1 MVQDTRKP
9 TGKMDFD
16 TEDRLLPANHY
27 RYAKNGR
34 SGTSDRD
41 GEGAVE
47 NIRGN
52 VLRGTT
58 TFNRGTVIG
67 SCPDV
72 KNNAVIFFRKKAGD
86 ILVTY
91 TSATRISATEIQ
103 VVNPNVGLSLGE
115 EIRIQQTSNTFN
127 AVIVSRVGDVYTIS
141 LKSGTFPAQ
150 SIVSINLVTNNVIV
164 RYFEDTQTFQF
175 LTNPGLMGDVL
186 NFTGM
191 IYNPRVIESSFG
203 QLLTWVQY
211 PDGEPCLMNIDRMKV
226 GAEYFN
232 VADSEIYISLAKS
245 PPECPTISLVEDTTM
260 QGNSISNRYFQFAVS
275 YVYEDGQESSLSEFS
290 EISLLTQS
298 NFIGNPTEARFYNAI
313 DIVFNTGYYVKT
325 VNLYRREGNGVSETG
340 TTNPTWY
347 RWGTYE
353 VTLSNS
359 FATQRFY
366 NTEQITPLSRIAS
379 DKLFDSVPIL
389 ADCIEVTQDNQVVL
403 ASLTEG
409 YDAESITIDTDAV
422 FTTYDQIVTSPFFP
436 NDVKWKRIG
445 ELLNATQMR
454 LYREGPDFP
463 GDPPEYEEGDL
474 LIVKVI
480 KDIATPNQRIYLYK
494 RVLTATDVATTLSS
508 YITWLSAEFTA
519 DGISHT
525 ITPTGSFSYFIELT
539 GVGYQYYDMFVN
551 KGGTDWVV
559 CYANNFTRTSFKE
572 GATHDW
578 IIIHCDEY
586 MRQGPAQLLD
596 SVYVPTIVQRYPV
609 SSSFN
614 YVQQSVAMRF
624 KLYNQPPLW
633 AKYYI
638 LAHRGSIAKT
648 QSFIVNSITQSGDG
662 VIINFKKCYDNLVE
676 NGTVFDF
683 EDYGTDG
690 TKVRFLTR
698 KYTYASTQIAAQRVV
713 STVDTFY
720 QVSSYDATDKEIFID
735 NIVLSDI
742 SPEIG
747 VGSLFEI
754 YLESKSDFY
763 FKRYIGT
770 VTDAGEPT
778 RQYDTYNA
786 LDGYATTVISQGD
799 SYRFWRNLKYDSEA
813 NADTPIYHVESFS
826 ISNTVDSPYNGKG
839 RPQIETP
846 NAKRQKLINLI
857 RWSGK
862 LINLTQVNN
871 LSTWDEGNF
880 NAEIN
885 SRFGAIIGMRQIGYT
900 LKIVQWANINSAFIG
915 RRELQNADGSTNLVV
930 TDNLIGTINP
940 SEREFGTKYP
950 GSIISTGQRLY
961 YFDSLKSKYIVDD
974 GNGVN
979 EIALYG
985 GPDGGANSTMSK
997 YFRQLANTINASS
1010 NYDIITGF
1018 DYLYRD
1024 MYVTITNRA
1033 LNTQETLYYNET
1045 QNAWKY
1051 FIDMEHVNAAGD
1063 VKYIPDFYG
1072 NVGQSFFAFMLGNTF
1087 QFNKAVAGG
1096 LPAYSQLFKFNVD
1109 DPVKKLVIET
1119 VGMIEPDK
1127 VKVFLTHA
1135 LHANLSPELVEITV
1149 PPNQMYPNGMYTR
1162 LKPGN
1167 YKYREGVFYADIK
1180 RDAYTKGFTTD
1191 ETVIKNLIANGR
1203 PMRGHVCVVRITFS
1217 TSDYCKLFTTS
1228 IGMIPS
1234 ELS

>member
-103 VVNPNVGLSLGE
+103 VINPNVGLSLGE
-115 EIRIQQTSNTFN
+115 EIRVQQTSNTFN

-150 SIVSINLVTNNVIV
+150 DIVSINLVTNNVIV

-226 GAEYFN
+226 GAEYYNIANTKEF
-232 VADSEIYISLAKS
+232 ISLYKKPNIPAPTFTFVEKS
-245 PPECPTISLVEDTTM
+245 TETQV
-260 QGNSISNRYFQFAVS
+260 GGKGFQFATVL
-275 YVYEDGQESSLSEFS
+275 VYDDGQQTVLSPFS
-290 EISLLTQS
+290 NIAFVPLVTGILPLIT
-298 NFIGNPTEARFYNAI
+298 PNAI
-313 DIVFNTGYYVKT
+313 RVSFTTGGQTVKS
-325 VNLYRREGNGVSETG
+325 VKLLAREGNGVSETG

-347 RWGTYE
+347 EVYEAKDVAPNTTLTYDFTNTE
-353 VTLSNS
+353 AKKAVSRIISDKIQDTVPELANAIEVANTNQIVLFDITEGKDNPIITNDSNGITLDVSSVANDITGRTIFDADSLPITQVVPLAGSPVTTVFSPNFNTPDTIAAGSVFESNKYVLTNSYPISGLAQILVFANVTL
-359 FATQRFY
+359 T
-366 NTEQITPLSRIAS
+366 
-379 DKLFDSVPIL
+379 
-389 ADCIEVTQDNQVVL
+389 
-403 ASLTEG
+403 
-409 YDAESITIDTDAV
+409 
-422 FTTYDQIVTSPFFP
+422 
-436 NDVKWKRIG
+436 
-445 ELLNATQMR
+445 
-454 LYREGPDFP
+454 FP
-463 GDPPEYEEGDL
+463 GSVLPNSVTL
-474 LIVKVI
+474 KVF
-480 KDIATPNQRIYLYK
+480 KNTTELY
-494 RVLTATDVATTLSS
+494 TETQGGLSS
-508 YITWLSAEFTA
+508 YSFSPSVIKTSAKQNDVFYYTLTFFLAGLTPPATA
-519 DGISHT
+519 DVTFNLTSGSMNFTLYTDAIKTFKERSNAEIAIAYYDEDKKTGGAIEIGSVYITEVPSALIPLDASGGIRVADRRVRAFINNRPPEWAHYYCLLVKE
-525 ITPTGSFSYFIELT
+525 TPYDYSWVLTTDRAYVDGNTELT
-539 GVGYQYYDMFVN
+539 YLELAEDYIPQAGDFIRLIGARISGNTYTPYPD
-551 KGGTDWVV
+551 GT
-559 CYANNFTRTSFKE
+559 YNILR
-572 GATHDW
+572 
-578 IIIHCDEY
+578 
-586 MRQGPAQLLD
+586 LD
-596 SVYVPTIVQRYPV
+596 SIDLSSKKLVANGTWDIPDDREIIVEIYRPRTISQFYFEKELYEIGNPGTATRYHKGNLRDQNTTATVSAITSVTGDSWIRYFGDYIVY
-609 SSSFN
+609 SKS
-614 YVQQSVAMRF
+614 
-624 KLYNQPPLW
+624 YNQ
-633 AKYYI
+633 
-638 LAHRGSIAKT
+638 
-648 QSFIVNSITQSGDG
+648 SF
-662 VIINFKKCYDNLVE
+662 
-676 NGTVFDF
+676 
-683 EDYGTDG
+683 
-690 TKVRFLTR
+690 
-698 KYTYASTQIAAQRVV
+698 
-713 STVDTFY
+713 
-720 QVSSYDATDKEIFID
+720 
-735 NIVLSDI
+735 
-742 SPEIG
+742 
-747 VGSLFEI
+747 
-754 YLESKSDFY
+754 ESNYWD
-763 FKRYIGT
+763 R
-770 VTDAGEPT
+770 
-778 RQYDTYNA
+778 
-786 LDGYATTVISQGD
+786 
-799 SYRFWRNLKYDSEA
+799 
-813 NADTPIYHVESFS
+813 
-826 ISNTVDSPYNGKG
+826 G
-839 RPQIETP
+839 RPLIKVDGMSRKKLP
-846 NAKRQKLINLI
+846 NVFRWGNKLIN
-857 RWSGK
+857 
-862 LINLTQVNN
+862 NTQVNN
-871 LSTWDEGNF
+871 LSEWDEGNY
-880 NAEIN
+880 AQVDA
-885 SRFGAIIGMRQIGYT
+885 RFGAITGARQIGYT

-1051 FIDMEHVNAAGD
+1051 FIDMEHVNAAGN

-1096 LPAYSQLFKFNVD
+1096 LPAYSQLFKFNND
-1109 DPVKKLVIET
+1109 DPVKKLVVET